1 MSFLEPL
8 SALLLAFGASFSAT
22 PVVARMAVNF
32 RAVDRPSA
40 RGVNQRPDVPL
51 MGGLAV
57 LFGLLAGLALGSALA
72 QPGEILD
79 RRMLGF
85 LLGALLLVGA
95 GVWDDCFGMKAPAK
109 LGLQVL
115 AAAIAV
121 AHGFEVSRFTDP
133 ITRTLLDVP
142 TPIGWAASFLW
153 IVGITN
159 ALNLLDGMDGLAT
172 GVGSIIAVTLTVIAW
187 QVGSPFGIFMGFALI
202 GALMG
207 FLPHNFP
214 PARVFLG
221 DTGSLLLG
229 YALALLALDGYQR
242 VSLITFVVPLL
253 ALAVPIL
260 DTTLSIARR
269 IYRRQPLFRADR
281 LHMHH
286 RILALQGNTRSA
298 LMQFYFL
305 TAAFC
310 LLALSIRDL
319 GGSTAAGFLILVLLL
334 TARMLRNMGLLR
346 FADDPEEDDATL
358 GTGGST

>member
-8 SALLLAFGASFSAT
+8 SALLLAFGASFAAT

-57 LFGLLAGLALGSALA
+57 LFGLLAGLALASALA

-133 ITRTLLDVP
+133 ITRTLLEVP

-286 RILALQGNTRSA
+286 RILALQG
-298 LMQFYFL
+298 
-305 TAAFC
+305 
-310 LLALSIRDL
+310 
-319 GGSTAAGFLILVLLL
+319 
-334 TARMLRNMGLLR
+334 
-346 FADDPEEDDATL
+346 
-358 GTGGST
+358 